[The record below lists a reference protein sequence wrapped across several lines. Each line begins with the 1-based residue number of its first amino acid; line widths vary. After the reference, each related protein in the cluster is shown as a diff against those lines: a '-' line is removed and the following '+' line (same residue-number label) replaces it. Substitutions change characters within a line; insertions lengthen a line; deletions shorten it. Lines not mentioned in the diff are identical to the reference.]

1 MTRKQRKAQDSA
13 VEMTSERI
21 DREDAIEALYEDNP
35 SLRALHK
42 RGQIDQEAYEKARRL
57 RDAGPTEHPFTALI
71 AALRAERELQAL
83 SLTDIAERTG
93 MDRAAIHKLEIGL
106 NRNPTYTTL
115 DRYADALGVQIAWV
129 LLPKGQS
136 ISAPRRGRVCP
147 VSDEVRVHLTAR
159 KATPKAA
166 TKGRSRSRKADKGT
180 ESSTDPA
187 SVS

>member
-42 RGQIDQEAYEKARRL
+42 RGQIDQETYEKARRL

-71 AALRAERELQAL
+71 AALCAERELQAL

-93 MDRAAIHKLEIGL
+93 MDRAAVHKLEIGL

>member
-71 AALRAERELQAL
+71 AALCAERELQAL

-93 MDRAAIHKLEIGL
+93 MDRAAVHKLEIGL